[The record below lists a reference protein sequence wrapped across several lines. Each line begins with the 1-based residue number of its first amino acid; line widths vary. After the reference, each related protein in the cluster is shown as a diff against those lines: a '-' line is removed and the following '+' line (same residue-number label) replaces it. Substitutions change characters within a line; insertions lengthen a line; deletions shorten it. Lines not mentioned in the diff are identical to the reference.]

1 MTDGLSTGDVLALT
15 RDRDDDG
22 FMNGMWGNPFI
33 YLVWMYAMRWFNGGF
48 GNDGNALTQAELFDG
63 LGRQDIL
70 GNQREI
76 QQSLCGISSAMQT
89 GFGNIR
95 YDNLQNTM
103 GLQNAMTSGFYGV
116 NSGLAENRF
125 AQQQCCCET
134 NRSIDAVR
142 SDAYKNT
149 CDITTAIHAEGEA
162 TRALINDNT
171 MQALRD
177 KLADRDRDLLYA
189 NFQNSQYLQNSYLV
203 DALRP
208 VSRPAYITCSPYQTT
223 QNYCNGGFGVGG
235 CTGA

>member
-1 MTDGLSTGDVLALT
+1 MTDGLSAGDVLALT

-22 FMNGMWGNPFI
+22 YMMAWMNNPFI
-33 YLVWMYAMRWFNGGF
+33 YFVWMMFMRWFNNGD
-48 GNDGNALTQAELFDG
+48 NGNALTQAELFDG

-76 QQSLCGISSAMQT
+76 QQTLCGISGAMQT

-95 YDNLQNTM
+95 YDNLQNVM

-162 TRALINDNT
+162 TRALINENT

-203 DALRP
+203 DTLRP
-208 VSRPAYITCSPYQTT
+208 VSRPAYITCSPYQAT

>member
-1 MTDGLSTGDVLALT
+1 MTDGLSAGDVLALT

-22 FMNGMWGNPFI
+22 YMMAWMNNPFI
-33 YLVWMYAMRWFNGGF
+33 YFVWMMFMRWFNNGD
-48 GNDGNALTQAELFDG
+48 NSNALTQAELFDG

-76 QQSLCGISSAMQT
+76 QQSLCGISGAMQT

-95 YDNLQNTM
+95 YDNLQNVM

-142 SDAYKNT
+142 SEAYKNT

-162 TRALINDNT
+162 TRALINENT

-223 QNYCNGGFGVGG
+223 QNYCNGGFGVGVSG

>member
-1 MTDGLSTGDVLALT
+1 MTDGLSAGDVLALT

-22 FMNGMWGNPFI
+22 YMMAWMNNPFI
-33 YLVWMYAMRWFNGGF
+33 YFVWMMFMRWFNNGD
-48 GNDGNALTQAELFDG
+48 NGNALTQAELFDG

-76 QQSLCGISSAMQT
+76 QQSLCGISGAMQT

-95 YDNLQNTM
+95 YDNLQNVM

-142 SDAYKNT
+142 SEAYKNT

-162 TRALINDNT
+162 TRALINENT

-223 QNYCNGGFGVGG
+223 QNYCNGGFGVGVSG

>member
-1 MTDGLSTGDVLALT
+1 MTDGLSAGDVLALT

-22 FMNGMWGNPFI
+22 YMMAQMNNPFI
-33 YLVWMYAMRWFNGGF
+33 YFVWMMFMRWFNNGD
-48 GNDGNALTQAELFDG
+48 NGNALTQAELFDG

-76 QQSLCGISSAMQT
+76 QQSLCGISGAMQT

-95 YDNLQNTM
+95 YDNLQNVM

-142 SDAYKNT
+142 SEAYKNT
-149 CDITTAIHAEGEA
+149 CDITTDIHAEGEA
-162 TRALINDNT
+162 TRALINENT

>member
-1 MTDGLSTGDVLALT
+1 MTDGLSAGDVLALT

-22 FMNGMWGNPFI
+22 YMMAWMNNPFI
-33 YLVWMYAMRWFNGGF
+33 YFVWMMFMRWFNNGD
-48 GNDGNALTQAELFDG
+48 NGNALTQAELFDG

-76 QQSLCGISSAMQT
+76 QQSLCGISGAMQT

-95 YDNLQNTM
+95 YDNLQNVM

-142 SDAYKNT
+142 SEAYKNT

-162 TRALINDNT
+162 TRALINENT

-223 QNYCNGGFGVGG
+223 QNYCNGGFGVGISG

>member
-1 MTDGLSTGDVLALT
+1 MTDGLSAGDVLALT

-22 FMNGMWGNPFI
+22 YMMAWMNNPFI
-33 YLVWMYAMRWFNGGF
+33 YFVWMMFMRWFNNGDN
-48 GNDGNALTQAELFDG
+48 GNSLTQAELFDG

-95 YDNLQNTM
+95 YDNLQNVM

-142 SDAYKNT
+142 SEAYKNT

-162 TRALINDNT
+162 TRALINENT

>member
-1 MTDGLSTGDVLALT
+1 MTDGLSAGDVLALT

-22 FMNGMWGNPFI
+22 YMMAWMNNPFI
-33 YLVWMYAMRWFNGGF
+33 YFVWMMFMRWFNNGD
-48 GNDGNALTQAELFDG
+48 NGNALTQAELFDG

-76 QQSLCGISSAMQT
+76 QQSLCGISGAMQT

-95 YDNLQNTM
+95 YDNLQNVM

-142 SDAYKNT
+142 SEAYKNT

-162 TRALINDNT
+162 TRALINENT

>member
-1 MTDGLSTGDVLALT
+1 MTDGLSAGDVLALT

-22 FMNGMWGNPFI
+22 YMMAWMNNPFI
-33 YLVWMYAMRWFNGGF
+33 YFVWMMFMRWFNNG
-48 GNDGNALTQAELFDG
+48 DCGNALTQAELFDG

-76 QQSLCGISSAMQT
+76 QQTLCGINGAMQT

-95 YDNLQNTM
+95 YDNLQNVM
-103 GLQNAMTSGFYGV
+103 GLQSAMTSGFYGV

-142 SDAYKNT
+142 SEADKNT
-149 CDITTAIHAEGEA
+149 CEITTAIHAEGEA

-189 NFQNSQYLQNSYLV
+189 NLQNSQYLQNSYLI

-208 VSRPAYITCSPYQTT
+208 VSRPAYITCSPYQST
-223 QNYCNGGFGVGG
+223 QNYCCGGYGVSG
-235 CTGA
+235 CAGA

>member
-1 MTDGLSTGDVLALT
+1 MTDGLSAGDVLALT

-22 FMNGMWGNPFI
+22 YMMAWMNNPFI
-33 YLVWMYAMRWFNGGF
+33 YFVWMMFMRWFNNGD
-48 GNDGNALTQAELFDG
+48 NGNALTQAELFDG

-76 QQSLCGISSAMQT
+76 QQSLCGISGAMQT

-95 YDNLQNTM
+95 YDNLQNVM

-125 AQQQCCCET
+125 AQQQCCCELKSGQKDLA
-134 NRSIDAVR
+134 NE
-142 SDAYKNT
+142 AYKNT

-171 MQALRD
+171 MQTLRD

-189 NFQNSQYLQNSYLV
+189 NFQNSQYLQNSYLI

>member
-1 MTDGLSTGDVLALT
+1 MTDGLSAGDVLALT

-22 FMNGMWGNPFI
+22 YMMAWMNNPFI
-33 YLVWMYAMRWFNGGF
+33 YFVWMMFMRWFNNG
-48 GNDGNALTQAELFDG
+48 DGSNALTQAELFDG

-76 QQSLCGISSAMQT
+76 QQTLCGINGAMQT

-95 YDNLQNTM
+95 YDNLQNVM
-103 GLQNAMTSGFYGV
+103 GLQSAMTSGFYGV

-149 CDITTAIHAEGEA
+149 CEITTAIHAEGEA

-189 NFQNSQYLQNSYLV
+189 NLQNSQYLQNSYLI

-208 VSRPAYITCSPYQTT
+208 VSRPAYITCSPYQST
-223 QNYCNGGFGVGG
+223 QNYCCGGYGVSG
-235 CTGA
+235 CAGA

>member
-1 MTDGLSTGDVLALT
+1 MTDGLSAGDVLALT

-22 FMNGMWGNPFI
+22 YMMAQMNNPFI
-33 YLVWMYAMRWFNGGF
+33 YFVWMMFMRWFNNGD
-48 GNDGNALTQAELFDG
+48 NGNALTQAELFDG

-76 QQSLCGISSAMQT
+76 QQSLCGISGAMQT

-95 YDNLQNTM
+95 YDNLQNVM

-142 SDAYKNT
+142 SEAYKNT

-162 TRALINDNT
+162 TRALINENT

>member
-1 MTDGLSTGDVLALT
+1 MTDGLSAGDVLALT

-22 FMNGMWGNPFI
+22 YMMAWMNNPFI
-33 YLVWMYAMRWFNGGF
+33 YFVWMMFMRWFNNG
-48 GNDGNALTQAELFDG
+48 DCGNALTQAELFDG

-76 QQSLCGISSAMQT
+76 QQTLCGINGAMQT

-95 YDNLQNTM
+95 YDNLQNVM
-103 GLQNAMTSGFYGV
+103 GLQSAMTSGFYGV

-149 CDITTAIHAEGEA
+149 CEITTAIHAEGEA

-189 NFQNSQYLQNSYLV
+189 NLQNSQYLQNSYLI

-208 VSRPAYITCSPYQTT
+208 VSRPAYITCSPYQST
-223 QNYCNGGFGVGG
+223 QNYCCGGYGVSG
-235 CTGA
+235 CAGA

>member
-1 MTDGLSTGDVLALT
+1 MTDGLSAGDVLALT

-22 FMNGMWGNPFI
+22 YMMAQMNNPFI
-33 YLVWMYAMRWFNGGF
+33 YFVWMMFMRWFNNGDNGI
-48 GNDGNALTQAELFDG
+48 ALTQAELFDG

-76 QQSLCGISSAMQT
+76 QQSLCGISGAMQT

-95 YDNLQNTM
+95 YDNLQNVM

-142 SDAYKNT
+142 SEAYKNT

-162 TRALINDNT
+162 TRALINENT

>member
-1 MTDGLSTGDVLALT
+1 MTDGLSAGDVLALT

-22 FMNGMWGNPFI
+22 YMMAWMNNPFI
-33 YLVWMYAMRWFNGGF
+33 YFVWMMFMRWFNNG
-48 GNDGNALTQAELFDG
+48 DGDNALTQAELFDG

-76 QQSLCGISSAMQT
+76 QQTLCGINGAMQT

-95 YDNLQNTM
+95 YDNLQNVM
-103 GLQNAMTSGFYGV
+103 GLQSAMTSGFYGV

-149 CDITTAIHAEGEA
+149 CEITTAIHAEGEA

-189 NFQNSQYLQNSYLV
+189 NLQNSQYLQNSYLI

-208 VSRPAYITCSPYQTT
+208 VSRPAYITCSPYQST
-223 QNYCNGGFGVGG
+223 QNYCCGGYGVSG